1 MINRDDRWPTEVVL
15 ERVSQQIAGEIV
27 MSEKPGSAMRK
38 WREIFEINQLELSRR
53 MGVSPSVISDY
64 EKGRRNPGSAFI
76 RRFVNA
82 LIDIDAE
89 RGLTT
94 LSKLS
99 RIFNLS
105 YLGAVIDMHEFE
117 RGIPPDDVI
126 VAVDGVLLNSN
137 IANEYIYGFT
147 IIDSIKA
154 ILSLTG
160 NEFMSLLGS
169 TAQRVVVFTKV
180 TTGRSPMIALRLSI
194 VKPSMIVLHGSK
206 KVDTLAMWI
215 AENENIPIVLSTK
228 SKVEDLVIGLR
239 RLSYA
244 QARV

>member
-1 MINRDDRWPTEVVL
+1 
-15 ERVSQQIAGEIV
+15 
-27 MSEKPGSAMRK
+27 
-38 WREIFEINQLELSRR
+38 
-53 MGVSPSVISDY
+53 
-64 EKGRRNPGSAFI
+64 
-76 RRFVNA
+76 
-82 LIDIDAE
+82 
-89 RGLTT
+89 
-94 LSKLS
+94 
-99 RIFNLS
+99 
-105 YLGAVIDMHEFE
+105 
-117 RGIPPDDVI
+117 
-126 VAVDGVLLNSN
+126 
-137 IANEYIYGFT
+137 
-147 IIDSIKA
+147 
-154 ILSLTG
+154 
-160 NEFMSLLGS
+160 MSLLGS